1 LILKRRPPL
10 AKPSSYSV
18 VPGDAGR
25 SRILS
30 WGALGGIVVLAVVG
44 LVLVFPKSDPPS
56 LPRGESANDNHDP
69 TVDTLRNVNSTEPI
83 DLGKQLLLAEK
94 LLAENDLIGARR
106 VLDDAALLTR
116 SRPELQANWGDL
128 DLSWWQAQLRKAET
142 LGQPEDASRAAA
154 ELVVRFKR
162 RVAAITTAAL
172 VLAEI
177 GSVQALH
184 NTLSLLGSKS
194 VAAKDET
201 TTILHDLLNRLLVMP
216 SASVADLS
224 RGATLALANARF
236 QQAADLYFAARRRT
250 VQSGVQEQTH
260 KEAQDKLLRQGVL
273 ALLAGGQPLLAWKA
287 AVHQTQVLGLG
298 DPLNWWLAE
307 LALGAARPLDAAIHL
322 RRVVP
327 LNVGTA
333 GLAKTL
339 SPKHLELAWSTFA
352 AAGDLKTAL
361 MMTDAILITLP
372 QSALWLERKAQMA
385 EWSGLGQQ
393 ALGAWV
399 EILKRDASERALA
412 NVFRLSPMLYDDD
425 ALLAAWL
432 ALAHKRRLSV
442 EEAVKIVDVYER
454 LGSADRAL
462 VFLRQLPIA
471 QPGVDATTRAT
482 WQDMEARLL
491 ERAGRPVEAIAILEQ
506 FRLDG
511 LTRDR
516 AMRLAQL
523 HLRNGDL
530 TLALRALQAVQ
541 LQPDSL
547 DEDYWS
553 LLADSAF
560 EAGDR
565 SLTLTAL
572 DRLIAGGKLQTYQ
585 AERAI
590 RLRLNADRTPEALVL
605 AAQLYS
611 SFPVDAIVYAW
622 LDAIAQQKSPSAL
635 RELMAAL
642 LSEQRDR
649 LEESPAFLERRA
661 GLYNRL
667 GDTQLALK
675 DYRRSLGL
683 RPGDTPTRVSY
694 WWLLVDQQ
702 NTSHLRAELAQLGS
716 GARRDPA
723 YAEVMA
729 AAWLQLDQ
737 PRLAL
742 ALMQP
747 LARAR
752 ANDFLWLMSYA
763 DVLERVGREAP
774 AMRVR
779 RHAWLLAQ
787 RAAARPADRD
797 EARKALMAQLRLAA
811 NFAGGEQKSRLW
823 RELGGLLAAAN
834 DDPAL
839 QRQAQELA
847 GAWLLSEG
855 RFDTAQRWLWEQQA
869 ARMAIPAYQALAV
882 ALSQNDLPE
891 IARLIEPTGSKIDNG
906 TNNPISAQDRLTAL
920 RQLDRRD
927 EAAILGLEQ
936 AQRLPEGLSDEAQQA
951 LQDDLLATANRAS
964 IETAARQ
971 AGVLTRLPT
980 TLAASVALAPRLKLT
995 AEFNDGR
1002 YRSTD
1007 TTKIAETP
1015 TRDRELRIGIESHM
1029 PWGEFKAQSMTRQAL
1044 ATVNGYK
1051 LQLSTLLDSRSVL
1064 HLEVAH
1070 GERSDESSAMS
1081 LAGVRDSAAARLNLR
1096 ANERVHAQASLT
1108 SNRFRTQTGA
1118 ALGRSVDA
1126 SLAANWTLRRD
1137 YPDIRV
1143 QTQLRRSAV
1152 RADGQPDAAT
1162 KLLQPGGGAPDVGLF
1177 LGPSSTVLSAS
1188 LGIGLAQTD
1197 PAIYSRTWRPWG
1209 EVGFETRQTIAGR
1222 QTQALFQL
1230 GAKGSVIG
1238 RDQLS
1243 VNLDVRPST
1252 GGLLGIGGTRELR
1265 LRYEIIY

>member
-1 LILKRRPPL
+1 M
-10 AKPSSYSV
+10 AKPSLYSV

-44 LVLVFPKSDPPS
+44 LVLVFPKSDPPT
-56 LPRGESANDNHDP
+56 LPHGKSTNDNHDL
-69 TVDTLRNVNSTEPI
+69 TVGTMRNVNRTESI

-94 LLAENDLIGARR
+94 QLAENDLISARK
-106 VLDDAALLTR
+106 VLDDAVLLTP
-116 SRPELQANWGDL
+116 SSLEVQANWDNL
-128 DLSWWQAQLRKAET
+128 DLSWWQAMLRQAQT
-142 LGQPEDASRAAA
+142 LDRPEEASRAATEVIA
-154 ELVVRFKR
+154 RFKR
-162 RVAAITTAAL
+162 RVAAATTAVQ

-177 GSVQALH
+177 RVIQALH
-184 NTLSLLGSKS
+184 NTLSELGPKS
-194 VAAKDET
+194 MEAKDET
-201 TTILHDLLNRLLVMP
+201 TAILLDLLKRLLVMP
-216 SASVADLS
+216 SASMADLS
-224 RGATLALANARF
+224 QGATLALANARF

-250 VQSGVQEQTH
+250 ALAGVLEQTH

-273 ALLAGGQPLLAWKA
+273 ALLAGGQPLLAWQA

-322 RRVVP
+322 RSVVP
-327 LNVGTA
+327 LNVGSA
-333 GLAKTL
+333 ELAKTL
-339 SPKHLELAWSTFA
+339 SPKHLERAWSTFA
-352 AAGDLKTAL
+352 AAGDLKNAL

-385 EWSGLGQQ
+385 EWSGLSQQ
-393 ALGAWV
+393 ALAAWV
-399 EILKRDASERALA
+399 ELLKRDASERALA

-442 EEAVKIVDVYER
+442 EEAAKVVDVYER

-462 VFLRQLPIA
+462 DFLRQLPTA
-471 QPGVDATTRAT
+471 QPGVDAATRAS
-482 WQDMEARLL
+482 WQDMEVRLL
-491 ERAGRPVEAIAILEQ
+491 ERAGRQVEAIAMLEQ
-506 FRLDG
+506 LRPDG
-511 LTRDR
+511 LTRDN

-541 LQPDSL
+541 LQPDAL
-547 DEDYWS
+547 DEDYWG

-565 SLTLTAL
+565 ALALTAL
-572 DRLIAGGKLQTYQ
+572 DRLIASGKPQTYQ

-590 RLRLNADRTPEALVL
+590 RLRLNTDRTPEALVL
-605 AAQLYS
+605 AAQLYR

-622 LDAIAQQKSPSAL
+622 LDAVAQQKSPTAL

-642 LSEQRDR
+642 LSEQRGR
-649 LEESPAFLERRA
+649 LEASPVFLERRA
-661 GLYNRL
+661 GLYTRL

-675 DYRRSLGL
+675 DYRQSLAL
-683 RPGDTPTRVSY
+683 RPNDTPTRVSY

-702 NTSHLRAELAQLGS
+702 NTSELRAELAQLGS
-716 GARRDPA
+716 GARHDPA

-729 AAWLQLDQ
+729 AAWLQLNE
-737 PRLAL
+737 PRRAL

-774 AMRVR
+774 SMRIR

-787 RAAARPADRD
+787 RATARPADRD
-797 EARKALMAQLRLAA
+797 RARQALIVQLRLAA
-811 NFAGGEQKSRLW
+811 SFAGGEQKSRLW
-823 RELGGLLAAAN
+823 RELGGLLGATN

-839 QRQAQELA
+839 KRQAQELV

-855 RFDTAQRWLWEQQA
+855 RFDMAQRWLWQQQA
-869 ARMAIPAYQALAV
+869 ARMAIPTYQALAV

-891 IARLIEPTGSKIDNG
+891 IARLIDTTGSKIDNS

-920 RQLDRRD
+920 RKLDRRD
-927 EAAILGLEQ
+927 EAVILGREQ
-936 AQRLPEGLSDEAQQA
+936 ALRRPEGLSDEAQQA

-964 IETAARQ
+964 IKTTVRLD
-971 AGVLTRLPT
+971 GVLTRKPT
-980 TLAASVALAPRLKLT
+980 TLAASVVLAPRLKLS
-995 AEFNDGR
+995 AELSDGR

-1007 TTKIAETP
+1007 TTQIAETP
-1015 TRDRELRIGIESHM
+1015 TRDRELRIGIETHM
-1029 PWGEFKAQSMTRQAL
+1029 PWGELKAQALTRQAL
-1044 ATVNGYK
+1044 ATVNGLY
-1051 LQLSTLLDSRSVL
+1051 LQLSTPLDDRSVL
-1064 HLEVAH
+1064 RLEVAL
-1070 GERSDESSAMS
+1070 GEHSDESSAMS
-1081 LAGVRDSAAARLNLR
+1081 AAGVRDRAAASLNLR
-1096 ANERVHAQASLT
+1096 ANERVNAQASLAT
-1108 SNRFRTQTGA
+1108 NRFRTQTGA
-1118 ALGRSVDA
+1118 VLGSSVDA
-1126 SLAANWTLRRD
+1126 SLAGNWTLRSD
-1137 YPDIRV
+1137 YPDIRL
-1143 QTQLRRSAV
+1143 QTQLRRSVV
-1152 RADGQPDAAT
+1152 RADGQPDEAT
-1162 KLLQPGGGAPDVGLF
+1162 KLLQPGGSVPGVDLF
-1177 LGPSSTVLSAS
+1177 LGSSSTVLSAS
-1188 LGIGLAQTD
+1188 LGVGMAQAD
-1197 PAIYSRTWRPWG
+1197 PAIYSRAWRPWG
-1209 EVGFETRQTIAGR
+1209 EIGLETRQTIVGR
-1222 QTQALFQL
+1222 QTQALLQL

-1252 GGLLGIGGTRELR
+1252 GGLSRIRGTRELR